1 MTRFLVIAPTQAGTP
16 SAGVVVEVNV
26 LPTQVFRVEAESLT
40 AAVSTVKLLDC
51 LARIVR
57 LVEHG
62 LSEATA
68 ATLLRQELER
78 LFPRSACS
86 VLSQGENS

>member
-1 MTRFLVIAPTQAGTP
+1 MARFLVIAQTEAGTP

-57 LVEHG
+57 LVDHG
-62 LSEATA
+62 LSEAAA
-68 ATLLRQELER
+68 ATLMCQELER
-78 LFPRSACS
+78 LFPRSACL
-86 VLSQGENS
+86 VPSQGENS

>member
-1 MTRFLVIAPTQAGTP
+1 MTRFLVTAQTEAGTP
-16 SAGVVVEVNV
+16 SAGVVVEVHA

-57 LVEHG
+57 LVDHG
-62 LSEATA
+62 LSEAAA
-68 ATLLRQELER
+68 ATLLRQEMER
-78 LFPRSACS
+78 LFPRSAHPVPC
-86 VLSQGENS
+86 QGERP